1 MKKHTIQL
9 AGLALAATL
18 YTLPTFAQKP
28 GPPSTPPPPKHV
40 EHVEIE
46 THDEDGPFAIARA
59 GIGDVER
66 NVRRIFAGP
75 GEGGDRPLIISS
87 STPDEK
93 SLASL
98 DEDLNI
104 MARVLDK
111 SADSGSRDEDRKAM
125 GIHLWATGS
134 GNRAR
139 NLYIEGHG
147 AIFILNVPFPLLAP
161 PTKPQVEEKKEA
173 ASSTWEEA
181 RNELYGREDDR
192 PGTKRKSGDKRP
204 PVPYD
209 AGRVEDL
216 KKDLSEALKNAT
228 HIRGLKDNETVTVV
242 VQGAGSGSVQRARI
256 AGPKGDAETDVF
268 AFAFAPGSGG
278 GPRSVMTLRAK
289 KSDIDAFA
297 KGKTELDEFRKKV
310 SIATYQ
316 APAADGMRGR
326 PQSF

>member
-1 MKKHTIQL
+1 MKKHTIQF

-46 THDEDGPFAIARA
+46 TTEDGPFAIARA
-59 GIGDVER
+59 AVGDADR
-66 NVRRIFAGP
+66 IVRKIFAGP
-75 GEGGDRPLIISS
+75 GDGGDRPLIISS

-111 SADSGSRDEDRKAM
+111 SIDRGSPDEDRKAM
-125 GIHLWATGS
+125 GIHLWATGNGS
-134 GNRAR
+134 RTPR

-147 AIFILNVPFPLLAP
+147 AIFMLNVPMPLLP
-161 PTKPQVEEKKEA
+161 PPSKPPVEEKKEP

-192 PGTKRKSGDKRP
+192 PGAVKRKPAGDRRP
-204 PVPYD
+204 APYD
-209 AGRVEDL
+209 AGRIEAL
-216 KKDLSEALKNAT
+216 KKDLTEALKNAS

-242 VQGAGSGSVQRARI
+242 VQGPGTGSLLRSRAVGS
-256 AGPKGDAETDVF
+256 KGEIESDLF
-268 AFAFAPGSGG
+268 AFAYTPGGG
-278 GPRSVMTLRAK
+278 GPRSIMTLRAK
-289 KSDIDAFA
+289 KADIDAFA
-297 KGKTELDEFRKKV
+297 KGRTELDDFRRKV
-310 SIATYQ
+310 SVATYQ
-316 APAADGMRGR
+316 TPGGGGEPARLR
-326 PQSF
+326 H

>member
-18 YTLPTFAQKP
+18 NTLPTFAQKP
-28 GPPSTPPPPKHV
+28 GPPSTTPPPPKHV

-46 THDEDGPFAIARA
+46 AHDDEDGPFAIARA

-75 GEGGDRPLIISS
+75 GDGGDRPLIISS

-93 SLASL
+93 SLATL

-111 SADSGSRDEDRKAM
+111 SVDRGSHDDGRKAM
-125 GIHLWATGS
+125 GIQLWATGG

-161 PTKPQVEEKKEA
+161 PSKPQVEEKKEA

-192 PGTKRKSGDKRP
+192 PGMKRKSGDKRL
-204 PVPYD
+204 PVPFE
-209 AGRVEDL
+209 AERVEDL
-216 KKDLSEALKNAT
+216 KRDLSEALKNAT

-242 VQGAGSGSVQRARI
+242 VQGAGSGSVQRARV
-256 AGPKGDAETDVF
+256 AGPKGEGEDLF
-268 AFAFAPGSGG
+268 AFAFAPGGG
-278 GPRSVMTLRAK
+278 GARSVMTLRAK

-297 KGKTELDEFRKKV
+297 KGKTELDDFRRKV
-310 SIATYQ
+310 SVATYQ
-316 APAADGMRGR
+316 APSGGDAVRIGK
-326 PQSF
+326 